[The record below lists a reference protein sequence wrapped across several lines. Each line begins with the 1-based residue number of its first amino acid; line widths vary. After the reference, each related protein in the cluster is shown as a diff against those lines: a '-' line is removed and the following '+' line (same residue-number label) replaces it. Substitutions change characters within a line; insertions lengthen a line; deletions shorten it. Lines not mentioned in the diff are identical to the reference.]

1 MKQSDAVHPASSAT
15 FPALP
20 EAVSPATAA
29 LLREAFATGQC
40 AFEDAVR
47 LLALDPESA
56 DAAGLRQTARQAALA
71 WTGGKASVWFAVG
84 LDSAPCPKSCAFCA
98 FGEKWGIVREPW
110 RLTAEEALAAV
121 RKHDLPG
128 VGFIVLRTTDLF
140 PLEELLALA
149 RRATPL
155 THARLVA
162 NIGDFR
168 DDKALS
174 LREAGFHMIYH
185 ALRLREGEDTG
196 LAPATRLRTMRAA
209 RDASIELAALADPI
223 GPEHDDEEIARS
235 LVVHKEAGATVMG
248 AMARVPVPGTPK
260 GNLPMI
266 SPARQAQITAVAR
279 LVAGPLVPWICAHP
293 PDPLAVAS
301 GANVVVVECGAIPRD
316 TGLAEAP
323 WRAFAIRD
331 ALALLARAGYRTDA
345 GRGPTA

>member
-1 MKQSDAVHPASSAT
+1 MKQPNAPASFTT

-20 EAVSPATAA
+20 DAVSPPTAA
-29 LLREAFATGQC
+29 LLRQAFATGHC
-40 AFEDAVR
+40 SFEDAVC

-56 DAAGLRQTARQAALA
+56 DAEGLRQTAHQAALV

-84 LDSAPCPKSCAFCA
+84 LDSAPCPKSCAFCS

-110 RLTAEEALAAV
+110 RLTTEEALAAV
-121 RKHDLPG
+121 REHDLPG
-128 VGFIVLRTTDLF
+128 VGFIVLRTTDLY

-149 RRATPL
+149 RQVTPL
-155 THARLVA
+155 THAQLVA

-168 DDKALS
+168 DDKALA
-174 LREAGFHMIYH
+174 LHEAGFHMIYH

-196 LAPATRLRTMRAA
+196 LTPATRLRTMRAA

-223 GPEHDDEEIARS
+223 GPEHDHEEIARS
-235 LVVHKEAGATVMG
+235 LFVHKEAGATVMG

-260 GNLPMI
+260 GDLPMI
-266 SPARQAQITAVAR
+266 SPARHAQIIAVAR

-316 TGLAEAP
+316 TSLTDAP
-323 WRAFAIRD
+323 WRAFAIQD
-331 ALALLARAGYRTDA
+331 ALNLLGRAGYSTDA
-345 GRGPTA
+345 AEKNTA